1 MATSLSKH
9 SLVFPVFGW
18 VIIPEWLYQDYVSEN
33 QIKRDRIQQLES
45 DVKDKANR
53 MAEINSNSDRQ
64 KSTIQNMRD
73 QIARLEQCDR
83 TNNEVIKDL
92 NANLCLVK
100 QNLQA
105 VQRELDAIKEVY
117 TKTLA
122 ANAELDKKL
131 GEAIAN
137 LSATELQYNEQT
149 VKIATLQ
156 TSRNALMTDFDNSK
170 LAVNIELDNH
180 RIAILKAMDNLERSL
195 RNPSVEL

>member
-1 MATSLSKH
+1 
-9 SLVFPVFGW
+9 
-18 VIIPEWLYQDYVSEN
+18 
-33 QIKRDRIQQLES
+33 
-45 DVKDKANR
+45 
-53 MAEINSNSDRQ
+53 
-64 KSTIQNMRD
+64 
-73 QIARLEQCDR
+73 
-83 TNNEVIKDL
+83 
-92 NANLCLVK
+92 
-100 QNLQA
+100 
-105 VQRELDAIKEVY
+105 
-117 TKTLA
+117 
-122 ANAELDKKL
+122 L

>member
-156 TSRNALMTDFDNSK
+156 TSRNALLTDFDNSK

>member
-122 ANAELDKKL
+122 ANTELDKKL

-156 TSRNALMTDFDNSK
+156 TSQNALLTDFD
-170 LAVNIELDNH
+170 
-180 RIAILKAMDNLERSL
+180 
-195 RNPSVEL
+195 